1 MDKEKFYF
9 KKGKKEKNSSTPNP
23 KHKISKK
30 NFLRNLIRDKAV
42 GSSKTSREKRK
53 RKRDQLVQSGVRVEI
68 EQRKKKKR
76 RKEKRRKNDAT
87 REGRGGRLNGI
98 PRGKALILLL
108 SRF

>member
-1 MDKEKFYF
+1 M
-9 KKGKKEKNSSTPNP
+9 
-23 KHKISKK
+23 
-30 NFLRNLIRDKAV
+30 
-42 GSSKTSREKRK
+42 
-53 RKRDQLVQSGVRVEI
+53 QSGVRVEI

>member
-68 EQRKKKKR
+68 EQRKKKEKKKEERR
-76 RKEKRRKNDAT
+76 RKEKT
-87 REGRGGRLNGI
+87 MLRGGG
-98 PRGKALILLL
+98 GEED
-108 SRF
+108 